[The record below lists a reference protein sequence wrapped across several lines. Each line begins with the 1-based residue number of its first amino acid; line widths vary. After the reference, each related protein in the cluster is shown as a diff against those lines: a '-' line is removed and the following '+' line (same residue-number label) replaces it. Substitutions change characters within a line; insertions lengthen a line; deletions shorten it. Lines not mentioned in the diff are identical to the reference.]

1 MTLCFLNTLYYT
13 SVSTNRRVKKKMK
26 IGKAAKLSG
35 LTVKTVRY
43 YADINIIVPQKNSIT
58 GYRDFSKNDIAKLQF
73 VGKARKF
80 NFSIQECRELLSLYE
95 DKERPSK
102 NVKKITIEKISEI
115 NAKLKELESLKTQ
128 LNELANAC
136 QGDNRP
142 NCPILDALSG

>member
-1 MTLCFLNTLYYT
+1 MIGACLST
-13 SVSTNRRVKKKMK
+13 SIR
-26 IGKAAKLSG
+26 
-35 LTVKTVRY
+35 
-43 YADINIIVPQKNSIT
+43 
-58 GYRDFSKNDIAKLQF
+58 KNDIAKLQF

>member
-1 MTLCFLNTLYYT
+1 MYYT

-80 NFSIQECRELLSLYE
+80 NFSIKECRELLSLYE

>member
-1 MTLCFLNTLYYT
+1 
-13 SVSTNRRVKKKMK
+13 MK

-136 QGDNRP
+136 QGDNSP

>member
-1 MTLCFLNTLYYT
+1 MCYT

>member
-1 MTLCFLNTLYYT
+1 LCYT